1 MNLPCDIV
9 GDMLVLYEDDAL
21 SDESRAAVDE
31 HLKTCTSCREHLE
44 SIRRER
50 EEARHFDEMEKK
62 SRDYQMRVKKK
73 IKKIVI
79 TTVCVLILL
88 GWWMFTSVT
97 TNNPNIFETTGAYFQ
112 LYVLGKGHV
121 VVKNDPF
128 TIYCEARQEIGGT
141 VVLLGDYGFENTHVM
156 DDLKRII
163 MIKDNELY
171 YADVY
176 DNRFIAH
183 ATVTKADIPP
193 ETQAVMIERFR
204 NKQSEVS
211 TGE

>member
-31 HLKTCTSCREHLE
+31 HLKTCTSCR
-44 SIRRER
+44 
-50 EEARHFDEMEKK
+50 D
-62 SRDYQMRVKKK
+62 QMRVKKK

-128 TIYCEARQEIGGT
+128 TLYCEARQEIGGT
-141 VVLLGDYGFENTHVM
+141 VVLLGAYGFENTHVM